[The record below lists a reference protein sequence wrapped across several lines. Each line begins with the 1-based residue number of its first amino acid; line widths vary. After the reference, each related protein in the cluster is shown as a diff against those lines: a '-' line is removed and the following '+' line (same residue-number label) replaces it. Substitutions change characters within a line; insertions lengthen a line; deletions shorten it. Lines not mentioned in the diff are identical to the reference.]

1 MAHWLLS
8 RSCHG
13 PLLVFGDCNA
23 RLHAKLDSDPYFIGP
38 HIFGDGRANFDTD
51 SNRSLLLELC
61 ECCRLIVGNTFFPQP
76 ANKQVTY
83 YNIGAQPSSE
93 IIPANFG
100 QLDFLLV
107 QHDWLACVSQLYS
120 CMDVPLASH
129 HFLVIAE
136 LTIQVPKRNTRTATH
151 AINPP
156 ALRSDTQLTNRFA
169 ALVEDSLDSYNN
181 EQHSQLCANDL
192 CPHITNSMRVAA
204 GNCLNLR
211 GSKAKRP
218 WISDATLALIDRR
231 VLARR
236 SFNFPLEKQLT
247 SEIKA
252 SVRRD
257 RSTWLERLL
266 HTGEWKEIRKPRK
279 GSRRKHGRLRDQVG
293 SLKESDERAD
303 TFATFLESTQWSKRP
318 VTAIV
323 SDTMLG
329 PTLPVSCDDTGVDE
343 VVEAARNLKHGKAAG
358 PDGLPPE
365 FWKSIC
371 KPNSRACV
379 WAVALCNRVWHFAD
393 VPKPWHEALV
403 TAVFKKGIPV
413 SAENYRPISLL
424 AVGYKLFASVL
435 LRRLKSAGAESG
447 IWHTQFGF
455 RSQRGTVDAIFVA
468 RRLLEQTLAHK
479 DEQLVFLALDWSK
492 AFDSV
497 DPDRLSHALFR
508 FGVPPRL

>member
-1 MAHWLLS
+1 MAACGIATSDAFHVPRTL
-8 RSCHG
+8 
-13 PLLVFGDCNA
+13 
-23 RLHAKLDSDPYFIGP
+23 AKQLGSPY
-38 HIFGDGRANFDTD
+38 
-51 SNRSLLLELC
+51 
-61 ECCRLIVGNTFFPQP
+61 
-76 ANKQVTY
+76 
-83 YNIGAQPSSE
+83 
-93 IIPANFG
+93 
-100 QLDFLLV
+100 
-107 QHDWLACVSQLYS
+107 
-120 CMDVPLASH
+120 M
-129 HFLVIAE
+129 
-136 LTIQVPKRNTRTATH
+136 TAH
-151 AINPP
+151 AINPS
-156 ALRSDTQLTNRFA
+156 ALRSDTQLTHRFA

-192 CPHITNSMRVAA
+192 CTHITNSMRVAA

-329 PTLPVSCDDTGVDE
+329 PTLPVSCDDIGVDE

-413 SAENYRPISLL
+413 SARIIDRFLYWRLAIS
-424 AVGYKLFASVL
+424 FL
-435 LRRLKSAGAESG
+435 LR
-447 IWHTQFGF
+447 FY
-455 RSQRGTVDAIFVA
+455 FV
-468 RRLLEQTLAHK
+468 
-479 DEQLVFLALDWSK
+479 V
-492 AFDSV
+492 
-497 DPDRLSHALFR
+497 
-508 FGVPPRL
+508 